1 VLCEDAGEVS
11 GAEHDQVVAAVD
23 GRGLRAAG
31 TRAVSAR
38 RAGWAPP
45 PPPFRTKWTRLV
57 HPSVL
62 IGHDVDTTGWGQ
74 PAGPTAK

>member
-1 VLCEDAGEVS
+1 VLSEGAGEVS

-38 RAGWAPP
+38 RAGW
-45 PPPFRTKWTRLV
+45 
-57 HPSVL
+57 
-62 IGHDVDTTGWGQ
+62 GQ

>member
-38 RAGWAPP
+38 RAGW
-45 PPPFRTKWTRLV
+45 
-57 HPSVL
+57 
-62 IGHDVDTTGWGQ
+62 GQ